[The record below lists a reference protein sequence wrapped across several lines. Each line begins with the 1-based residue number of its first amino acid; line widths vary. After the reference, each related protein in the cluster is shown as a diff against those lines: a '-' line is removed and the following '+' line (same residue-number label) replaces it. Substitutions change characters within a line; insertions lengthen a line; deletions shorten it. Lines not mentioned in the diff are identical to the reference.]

1 MFDPHRG
8 RLVLLNCWV
17 AALVGTPAAATE
29 PAAFPPAVRE
39 LLAHRCGSC
48 HGAGAVESGFDL
60 ATRETLLAGG
70 TRGPAVV
77 PGDAGA
83 SLLYRLAA
91 RMEEPHMPAEGDP
104 LTADELAA
112 LAAWIDA
119 GAGYDRPLFLPADT
133 VAWTDRVIAD
143 EARDFW
149 SLAPLREVAV
159 PGVAD
164 PAAWCRTPVDR
175 FLLQRLHTE
184 GLVPAAVAAPHTLV
198 RRLVLDLT
206 GIPPAP
212 ADVDAYAA
220 DPTPAAWERL
230 VDDVLA
236 RPAYGERQ
244 TQHWLDVA
252 RFAESF
258 GYEQDY
264 DRPHAYHY
272 RDFCIRAFNDDL
284 PYDRFLQWQIAG
296 DELAPER
303 LEARKAT
310 GFLAA
315 GAFPTQL
322 TEKEFES
329 ARAAELDD
337 MVATLGTAMLATTIG
352 CARCHDHKFDP
363 IPQADY
369 YRLVA
374 AFTATIR
381 SNVQFPVDPSD
392 PSATTVTLMVAGENL
407 PKIPHHADDRGY
419 PHFYPET
426 HFLRRGD
433 VALKDGVATPAPPQ
447 ALVRPAVVRDHWHL
461 PAPEGATS
469 SHRRAAV
476 ARWLTDVDHGAGSL
490 AARVIVNR
498 LWQQHFGTGIVA
510 TPSDFGR
517 QGEPPTHPELLE
529 FLATE
534 LVRGGWR
541 LKPIQRL
548 IVTSAAYRQSAT
560 ATTPGD
566 PRLLPSFPR
575 RRLDGEAIRDTLLAL
590 SGSLDQTLYGRAGQ
604 DESGPR
610 RSLYL
615 ELKRSRLPPFIRGF
629 DAPDRVSGVGRR
641 VSTTTAP
648 QVLAIMNNPMVRTWA
663 ERFAARITAALPT
676 EAPPAAFVAEVY
688 RHAVGRL
695 PSSAEAEDAAA
706 FLAAQQASYTAA
718 GTADAAARSRTDFCQ
733 VIMGLNETLYVE

>member
-1 MFDPHRG
+1 MCDPHLRCVVL
-8 RLVLLNCWV
+8 RLSCLI
-17 AALVGTPAAATE
+17 AALAGFRAAAA
-29 PAAFPPAVRE
+29 PPPAVRE

-48 HGAGAVESGFDL
+48 HGAGAVEGGLDL

-70 TRGPAVV
+70 SRGPAVV
-77 PGDAGA
+77 PGNAGA

-91 RMEEPHMPAEGDP
+91 RLEEPHMPAEGDP
-104 LTADELAA
+104 LTAEELAA
-112 LAAWIDA
+112 VAAWIDA
-119 GAGYDRPLFLPADT
+119 GAGYDRPLLAPADAT
-133 VAWTDRVIAD
+133 PWTDRVIPD

-149 SLAPLREVAV
+149 SRAPLGEVAV
-159 PGVAD
+159 PAPRD
-164 PAAWCRTPVDR
+164 PEGWCRTPIDR
-175 FLLQRLHTE
+175 FVLERLDAA
-184 GLVPAAVAAPHTLV
+184 GLVPAASAAPPTLV

-206 GIPPAP
+206 GLPPAP
-212 ADVDAYAA
+212 AEVDAFAA
-220 DPTPAAWERL
+220 DPSPAAWERL

-244 TQHWLDVA
+244 AQHWLDVA

-296 DELAPER
+296 DELAPDQ

-315 GAFPTQL
+315 GTFPTQL

-374 AFTATIR
+374 AFTTTIR
-381 SNVQFPVDPSD
+381 SNVELPTDPAD
-392 PSATTVTLMVAGENL
+392 PSAARVTLLVAGENL

-433 VALKDGVATPAPPQ
+433 VALKDGVALPAPPQ
-447 ALVRPAVVRDHWHL
+447 ALVRPAVLRDHWQL
-461 PAPEGATS
+461 PAPPGAPS

-476 ARWLTDVDHGAGSL
+476 ARWLTDVEHGAGGL

-517 QGEPPTHPELLE
+517 QGEPPTHPDLLE
-529 FLATE
+529 FLAAE

-548 IVTSAAYRQSAT
+548 IVTSATYRQSAM
-560 ATTPGD
+560 AAARGD
-566 PRLLPSFPR
+566 ERLLTHYPR
-575 RRLDGEAIRDTLLAL
+575 RRLDGEAIRDTLLSL
-590 SGSLDQTLYGRAGQ
+590 SGSLDPTLYGRAGH
-604 DESGPR
+604 DEAGPR

-615 ELKRSRLPPFIRGF
+615 ELKRSRLPPFVRGF
-629 DAPDRVSGVGRR
+629 DGPDRVSGVGRR
-641 VSTTTAP
+641 VTTSTAP
-648 QVLAIMNNPMVRTWA
+648 QVLAIMNNPVVRTWA
-663 ERFAARITAALPT
+663 ERFAIRVAAALPADA
-676 EAPPAAFVAEVY
+676 EPATFVAEVY
-688 RHAVGRL
+688 RHAVGRV
-695 PSSAEAEDAAA
+695 PSAAEAEDATA
-706 FLAAQQASYTAA
+706 FLAAQQASYAAA

-733 VIMGLNETLYVE
+733 VIMGLNETLFIE